1 MLFRLESATPED
13 VSQRGRAGCRRVLVE
28 GDLGTGKTFLCYHLL
43 LQWAQPRTKPLLLPT
58 VTKSPRLDDI
68 STFKVVVYLDCVR
81 LPVSDFLSK
90 CQQPGRRRHVHVV
103 ACALLELL
111 APNDSRSFLDRVYDW
126 LRENQHDVCVIFD
139 NVDTSDTWQQL
150 IEETLREHDGFGK
163 VLVMVTP
170 GRVVKKNVD
179 SLFYCY
185 GLHPDC
191 SVKFVVSKFKRSS
204 QDLVDRAAIPKALD
218 SSQELLRNPLTQSLL
233 STYLRDMDPRNK
245 PQTQFDFIEEIVSCA
260 MVGDSYPVSGDCG
273 GHSPVTSPT
282 SLMSICETVAFE
294 CLETNTNYFCK
305 FKFPAHFWT
314 KHLCD
319 CRILHEVHDVAKQ
332 GMCSPDCIVSRQW
345 PRLASGR

>member
-1 MLFRLESATPED
+1 MDTGVSLRLEN
-13 VSQRGRAGCRRVLVE
+13 
-28 GDLGTGKTFLCYHLL
+28 
-43 LQWAQPRTKPLLLPT
+43 QP
-58 VTKSPRLDDI
+58 
-68 STFKVVVYLDCVR
+68 
-81 LPVSDFLSK
+81 
-90 CQQPGRRRHVHVV
+90 
-103 ACALLELL
+103 
-111 APNDSRSFLDRVYDW
+111 
-126 LRENQHDVCVIFD
+126 DVCVIFD
-139 NVDTSDTWQQL
+139 NVDSSDTWQQL

-163 VLVMVTP
+163 VLVLVTP
-170 GRVVKKNVD
+170 GRVVKKNVN

-185 GLHPDC
+185 GLHPDY

-260 MVGDSYPVSGDCG
+260 MVGDSYPVSGDFG

-332 GMCSPDCIVSRQW
+332 GTCSPDCIVSRQW